1 MKFGSALAAVVASL
15 ALVAAGCGG
24 DDSSEA
30 SATDQWAEDFCA
42 AITTWTNSLRES
54 TDDLRSLSSL
64 SRDDFEQSGEDIRT
78 ATETF
83 RDDLREL
90 GRPETESGEEAEQA
104 IDEFADTLESDS
116 AEIESTISGVS
127 GITDLPQAAQDI
139 TASLSSMNE
148 AFSSMIETVREG
160 DAQGELET
168 SLENA
173 DACDDLG
180 D

>member
-64 SRDDFEQSGEDIRT
+64 SSDDFEQAGEDIRT

-83 RDDLREL
+83 RCGFLKVQ
-90 GRPETESGEEAEQA
+90 G
-104 IDEFADTLESDS
+104 
-116 AEIESTISGVS
+116 
-127 GITDLPQAAQDI
+127 QAA
-139 TASLSSMNE
+139 TE
-148 AFSSMIETVREG
+148 EG
-160 DAQGELET
+160 
-168 SLENA
+168 
-173 DACDDLG
+173 
-180 D
+180 